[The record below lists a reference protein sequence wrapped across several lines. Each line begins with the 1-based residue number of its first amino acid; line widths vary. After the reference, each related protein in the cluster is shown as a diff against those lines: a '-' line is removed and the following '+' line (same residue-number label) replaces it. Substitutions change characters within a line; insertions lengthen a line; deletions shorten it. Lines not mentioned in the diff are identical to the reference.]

1 MRIKWA
7 VCKKDDV
14 SKFKADLLGHTES
27 MQLLLVTVQMLIIR
41 HR

>member
-14 SKFKADLLGHTES
+14 AKFKADLLGHTES